1 MKMMDKGNK
10 KILTKSSFLR
20 CYFSS
25 RFVRRRFLPRP
36 PRTSVPSATQHW
48 AWNDAIGWINFYMG
62 GTSNIVVSASQLTY
76 SASSSLGLISLDC
89 GTAPGWNCGTSNYK
103 VTNDG
108 VGKSWRMGMERRDR
122 LDKLLL
128 GRRDGEL
135 DATQRTM
142 SACTG
147 YGGLYCGVQILSDGS
162 FHGFAWND
170 TIGWISFNCL
180 DQSGGVNFCNN
191 VSNYDVMS
199 SWAPTAAVGTLDSA
213 TFDTSSTG
221 AELNSVIWQGS
232 LNGLLSTAV
241 GFQFAASTSTSG
253 PWKFTGPAGTTST
266 SDIYYGAGP
275 NTPIPIYNY
284 PAYVGNRYF
293 RYRIILQTNTTQ
305 SVSPE
310 VTGVSVDW
318 SP

>member
-1 MKMMDKGNK
+1 MDKGNK
-10 KILTKSSFLR
+10 KILTRALFCVIFFLAFCSAPLFVSAATNISS
-20 CYFSS
+20 
-25 RFVRRRFLPRP
+25 
-36 PRTSVPSATQHW
+36 SVTQHW

-108 VGKSWRMGMERRDR
+108 VGN
-122 LDKLLL
+122 L
-128 GRRDGEL
+128 GGWAWNDAIGWVSFYWG
-135 DATQRTM
+135 DATADYHATSTYN

-147 YGGLYCGVQILSDGS
+147 YGGLYCGVQVLSDGS
-162 FHGFAWND
+162 FRGFAWND

-191 VSNYDVMS
+191 VSNYDVAS

-221 AELNSVIWQGS
+221 AELNSLIWQGS